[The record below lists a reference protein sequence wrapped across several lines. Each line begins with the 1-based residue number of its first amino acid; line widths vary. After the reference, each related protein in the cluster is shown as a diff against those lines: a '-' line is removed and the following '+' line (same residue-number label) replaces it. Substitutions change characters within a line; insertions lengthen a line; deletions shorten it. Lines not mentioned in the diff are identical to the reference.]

1 MTRTKLT
8 RLVTANGKRVALT
21 EKQYQV
27 LKAMR
32 TIKQWSGP
40 TQIGESCG
48 QTYDTASSWAG
59 PALRRLVDLGVV
71 ERGEVTPNKGKY
83 RLIRAATYV
92 RK

>member
-32 TIKQWSGP
+32 LLPQNPDYQPIVLDGVADDE
-40 TQIGESCG
+40 IAVVAE
-48 QTYDTASSWAG
+48 
-59 PALRRLVDLGVV
+59 LV
-71 ERGEVTPNKGKY
+71 EV
-83 RLIRAATYV
+83 LE
-92 RK
+92 